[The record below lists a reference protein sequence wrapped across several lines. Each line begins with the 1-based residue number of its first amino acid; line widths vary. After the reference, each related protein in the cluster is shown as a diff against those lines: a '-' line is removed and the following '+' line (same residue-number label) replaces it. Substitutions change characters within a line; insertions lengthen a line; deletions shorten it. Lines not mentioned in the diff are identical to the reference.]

1 MKGNMGAHLQ
11 ADNMKFVARSKR
23 YTKGTENSSP
33 ANLDSPFVIGLT
45 SRKLRM
51 MQEQR
56 IARVEALKAQV
67 RAGTYKV
74 DSYTLAQRILENN
87 SHFMET
93 LQD

>member
-23 YTKGTENSSP
+23 YTRDTEHSST
-33 ANLDSPFVIGLT
+33 ANLDSSIAIGPA

-74 DSYTLAQRILENN
+74 DSIALAQRILENS
-87 SHFMET
+87 SHFMES
-93 LQD
+93 LRD

>member
-11 ADNMKFVARSKR
+11 ADNMKFVARSKK
-23 YTKGTENSSP
+23 YTKGPENSSP
-33 ANLDSPFVIGLT
+33 ANLDSAFVIGLT

-74 DSYTLAQRILENN
+74 DSLRLAQCILENN

>member
-11 ADNMKFVARSKR
+11 ADNMKFVARSKK
-23 YTKGTENSSP
+23 YTKGIENSTT
-33 ANLDSPFVIGLT
+33 ANLDSPFAIGPA
-45 SRKLRM
+45 SRKLRE

-74 DSYTLAQRILENN
+74 DSRTLAQRILENN